1 MKKTI
6 WIPMLVAAACI
17 LAGLACIATGLAL
30 GGYNT
35 LVEDSPYDGHTVGGV
50 HHISKDFDRI
60 HIDVIAASVELV
72 PSEDD
77 KCRVITK
84 DSDYVEYTAYV
95 LEDTLMVR
103 ATDTRKWYE
112 RLFTPS
118 VSGRSVKVALPRE
131 EYKSLTVE
139 TVSGHVS
146 INVRYTF
153 SEDVTLTSTSGTIG
167 TAAAIGGHLDMRS
180 TSGDLY
186 AMGFLNT
193 VTARS
198 TSGKVTLGGK
208 TVLGDCTAATAD
220 LETTSGEIRVR
231 TVTLDSLTAQTGS
244 GDIHME
250 SVTVT
255 EAADLETTSGEIA
268 LLYTTC
274 GTLTAETGSGDVE
287 LADSTVATHL
297 QAKTVS
303 GDIRFARADAATL
316 NLKTT
321 SGSVSGSLLTPK
333 IFYTDTTSGSVDV
346 PKSTEGGLCEIQT
359 TSGSIR
365 ITIEE

>member
-1 MKKTI
+1 
-6 WIPMLVAAACI
+6 
-17 LAGLACIATGLAL
+17 
-30 GGYNT
+30 
-35 LVEDSPYDGHTVGGV
+35 
-50 HHISKDFDRI
+50 
-60 HIDVIAASVELV
+60 
-72 PSEDD
+72 
-77 KCRVITK
+77 
-84 DSDYVEYTAYV
+84 
-95 LEDTLMVR
+95 
-103 ATDTRKWYE
+103 
-112 RLFTPS
+112 

-131 EYKSLTVE
+131 AYKSLTVE
-139 TVSGHVS
+139 TVSGRVS

-167 TAAAIGGHLDMRS
+167 TAAAIGGHLDLRS

-198 TSGKVTLGGK
+198 TSGKVSLGGK
-208 TVLGDCTAATAD
+208 TVDGECTATTAD

-244 GDIHME
+244 GGIRME

-255 EAADLETTSGEIA
+255 EATDLETTSGEIT

-274 GTLTAETGSGDVE
+274 GTLTAETGSGGID
-287 LADSTVATHL
+287 LTDTTVTGHI
-297 QAKTVS
+297 QAETTS
-303 GDIRFARADAATL
+303 GSIRFARADAETL

-346 PKSTEGGLCEIQT
+346 PKSTVGGLCEIRT

-365 ITIEE
+365 ITVGE

>member
-1 MKKTI
+1 VT
-6 WIPMLVAAACI
+6 
-17 LAGLACIATGLAL
+17 T
-30 GGYNT
+30 
-35 LVEDSPYDGHTVGGV
+35 
-50 HHISKDFDRI
+50 R
-60 HIDVIAASVELV
+60 
-72 PSEDD
+72 
-77 KCRVITK
+77 
-84 DSDYVEYTAYV
+84 DSDYVEYTV
-95 LEDTLMVR
+95 DVTEDTLIVR
-103 ATDTRKWYE
+103 ATDTRRWYE

-118 VSGRSVKVALPRE
+118 VSGRSVKIALPRE
-131 EYKSLTVE
+131 EYTSLDVKTI
-139 TVSGHVS
+139 SGQVN

-167 TAAAIGGHLDMRS
+167 TAATIGGHLDMRS

-198 TSGKVTLGGK
+198 TSGKVNLGGK
-208 TVLGDCTAATAD
+208 TELGDCTAATAD

-244 GDIHME
+244 GGICME
-250 SVTVT
+250 SVTVI
-255 EAADLETTSGEIA
+255 EATDLETTSGEIT

-274 GTLTAETGSGDVE
+274 GTLTAETGSGGID
-287 LADSTVATHL
+287 LTDTTVTGHI
-297 QAKTVS
+297 QAETTS
-303 GDIRFARADAATL
+303 GSIRFARADAETL
-316 NLKTT
+316 DLKTN
-321 SGSVSGSLLTPK
+321 SGSVKGSLLTPK

>member
-1 MKKTI
+1 MKKSV
-6 WIPMLVAAACI
+6 WISMIIAGGLI
-17 LAGLACIATGLAL
+17 LAGLACIAVGHGL
-30 GGYNT
+30 GGHRI
-35 LVEDSPYDGHTVGGV
+35 LMEDALYGDHTVDGT
-50 HHISKDFDRI
+50 HHISRDFDRI
-60 HIDVIAASVELV
+60 RIDVIAASVELI

-77 KCRVITK
+77 KCRVTTR

-95 LEDTLMVR
+95 LEDTLMIR
-103 ATDTRKWYE
+103 ATDTRRWYE

-131 EYKSLTVE
+131 EYTSLDVKTI
-139 TVSGHVS
+139 SGQVN

-198 TSGKVTLGGK
+198 TSGKITLGGK
-208 TVLGDCTAATAD
+208 TVDGACTAATAD
-220 LETTSGEIRVR
+220 LEATSGEIRVR

-244 GDIHME
+244 GGIRME

-255 EAADLETTSGEIA
+255 EATDLETTSGEIT

-274 GTLTAETGSGDVE
+274 GTLTAETGSGGID
-287 LADSTVATHL
+287 LTDTTVTGHI
-297 QAKTVS
+297 QAETTS
-303 GDIRFARADAATL
+303 GSIRFARADAETL
-316 NLKTT
+316 DLKTT
-321 SGSVSGSLLTPK
+321 SGSVKGSLLTPK

-346 PKSTEGGLCEIQT
+346 PKSTKGGLCEIKT
-359 TSGSIR
+359 TSGSIH
-365 ITIEE
+365 ITIAE

>member
-1 MKKTI
+1 MI
-6 WIPMLVAAACI
+6 VAAACI
-17 LAGLACIATGLAL
+17 LAGLACIAVGHAL
-30 GGYNT
+30 GGHT
-35 LVEDSPYDGHTVGGV
+35 LLGEGSLYDGLTVDGS
-50 HHISKDFDRI
+50 HHVSQDFDRI
-60 HIDVIAASVELV
+60 HIDVIAADVELV

-77 KCRVITK
+77 KCRVTTK
-84 DSDYVEYTAYV
+84 DSDYVEYTV
-95 LEDTLMVR
+95 DVVEDTLTIR

-112 RLFTPS
+112 RLFSFS
-118 VSGRSVKVALPRE
+118 VSSRSVKVALPRE
-131 EYKSLTVE
+131 RYKSLTVE
-139 TVSGHVS
+139 TVSGDVN

-167 TAAAIGGHLDMRS
+167 TAAAIGGHLDLRS

-193 VTARS
+193 VTAHS

-208 TVLGDCTAATAD
+208 TVDGDCTATTAE
-220 LETTSGEIRVR
+220 LKTTSGEIRVR
-231 TVTLDSLTAQTGS
+231 TVTLDSLTAHTGS
-244 GDIHME
+244 GGIHVE
-250 SVTVT
+250 SVAVIKT
-255 EAADLETTSGEIA
+255 ADLATTSGEIA

-287 LADSTVATHL
+287 LSDSTVATHL

-303 GDIRFARADAATL
+303 GGIRFARADAATL
-316 NLKTT
+316 SLKTT
-321 SGSVSGSLLTPK
+321 SGSVRGSLLTPK

-365 ITIEE
+365 VTVEE

>member
-1 MKKTI
+1 MKKSI
-6 WIPMLVAAACI
+6 WISMIVAAACI
-17 LAGLACIATGLAL
+17 LAGVACVVTGLAL

-77 KCRVITK
+77 KCRVTTL
-84 DSDYVEYTAYV
+84 DSDYVEYTV
-95 LEDTLMVR
+95 DVVEDTLTVR

-139 TVSGHVS
+139 TVSGRVS

-167 TAAAIGGHLDMRS
+167 TAAAIGGHLDLRS
-180 TSGDLY
+180 TSGDLC

-244 GDIHME
+244 GGIRME

-255 EAADLETTSGEIA
+255 EATDLETTSGEIT

-274 GTLTAETGSGDVE
+274 GTFTAETGSGGID
-287 LADSTVATHL
+287 LTDTTVTGHI
-297 QAKTVS
+297 QAETTS
-303 GDIRFARADAATL
+303 GAIRFTRADAETL
-316 NLKTT
+316 DLKTT
-321 SGSVSGSLLTPK
+321 SGSVKGSLLTPK

-365 ITIEE
+365 VTIEE

>member
-1 MKKTI
+1 MI
-6 WIPMLVAAACI
+6 IAGGLI

-30 GGYNT
+30 GGYDT

-60 HIDVIAASVELV
+60 RIDVIAADVELV

-77 KCRVITK
+77 KCRVTTK

-95 LEDTLMVR
+95 LEDTLMVH

-139 TVSGHVS
+139 TVSGRVS

-167 TAAAIGGHLDMRS
+167 TAAAIGGHLDLRS

-198 TSGKVTLGGK
+198 TSGKVSLGGK
-208 TVLGDCTAATAD
+208 TVDGDCIAATAD
-220 LETTSGEIRVR
+220 LETTSGEI
-231 TVTLDSLTAQTGS
+231 
-244 GDIHME
+244 I
-250 SVTVT
+250 
-255 EAADLETTSGEIA
+255 

-274 GTLTAETGSGDVE
+274 GTLTAETGSGGID
-287 LADSTVATHL
+287 LTDTTVTGHI
-297 QAKTVS
+297 QAETTS
-303 GDIRFARADAATL
+303 GSIRFARADAETL
-316 NLKTT
+316 DLKTT
-321 SGSVSGSLLTPK
+321 SGAVTGSLLTPK
-333 IFYTDTTSGSVDV
+333 IFSTASTSGSVSV
-346 PKSTEGGLCEIQT
+346 PKSTEGGLCEIKT

-365 ITIEE
+365 ITVEE

>member
-1 MKKTI
+1 MKKSV
-6 WIPMLVAAACI
+6 WISMIIAGGLI

-30 GGYNT
+30 GGYDT

-60 HIDVIAASVELV
+60 RIDVIAADVELI

-77 KCRVITK
+77 KCRVTTR

-95 LEDTLMVR
+95 LEDTLMIR

-167 TAAAIGGHLDMRS
+167 TAAAIGGHLDLRS

-198 TSGKVTLGGK
+198 TSGKVSLGGK
-208 TVLGDCTAATAD
+208 TVDGDCTATTAE
-220 LETTSGEIRVR
+220 LKTTSGEIRVR

-244 GDIHME
+244 GDIHVE

-255 EAADLETTSGEIA
+255 EATDLETTSGEIA
-268 LLYTTC
+268 LLYTAC
-274 GTLTAETGSGDVE
+274 GTLTAETGSGSID
-287 LADSTVATHL
+287 LTDTTVTGHI
-297 QAKTVS
+297 QAETTS

-316 NLKTT
+316 SLKTT
-321 SGSVSGSLLTPK
+321 SGSVKGSLLTPK

-346 PKSTEGGLCEIQT
+346 PRSTEGGLCEIKT
-359 TSGSIR
+359 TSGDIR
-365 ITIEE
+365 ITVQE

>member
-1 MKKTI
+1 MKKSF
-6 WIPMLVAAACI
+6 WISIIVAGGLI
-17 LAGLACIATGLAL
+17 LAGLACIAVGHGL
-30 GGYNT
+30 GGHRI
-35 LVEDSPYDGHTVGGV
+35 LMEDSLYDGHTVDGT
-50 HHISKDFDRI
+50 HHISQDFDRI
-60 HIDVIAASVELV
+60 RINVIAAGVELI

-77 KCRVITK
+77 KCRVMTK
-84 DSDYVEYTAYV
+84 DSEYVEYTV
-95 LEDTLMVR
+95 SVVEDTLVVR

-112 RLFTPS
+112 RLFAPS

-131 EYKSLTVE
+131 EYKSLIVE
-139 TVSGHVS
+139 TVSGQVN

-167 TAAAIGGHLDMRS
+167 TAAAIGGHLDLRS
-180 TSGDLY
+180 TSGDLC

-208 TVLGDCTAATAD
+208 TVLGDCTATTAD

-244 GDIHME
+244 GGIRME

-255 EAADLETTSGEIA
+255 EATDLETTSGEII

-274 GTLTAETGSGDVE
+274 GTLTAETGSGGID
-287 LADSTVATHL
+287 LTDTTVTGHI
-297 QAKTVS
+297 QAETTS
-303 GDIRFARADAATL
+303 GSIRFTRADAATL
-316 NLKTT
+316 HLKTT
-321 SGSVSGSLLTPK
+321 SGSVTGSLLTPK

-346 PKSTEGGLCEIQT
+346 PKSTEGGHCEIET

-365 ITIEE
+365 ITIED

>member
-1 MKKTI
+1 MKKSI

-17 LAGLACIATGLAL
+17 LAGLACIVTGLAL

-50 HHISKDFDRI
+50 HHISRDFDRI
-60 HIDVIAASVELV
+60 HIDVIAADVELV

-77 KCRVITK
+77 KCRVTTQ
-84 DSDYVEYTAYV
+84 DSDYVEYTV
-95 LEDTLMVR
+95 DVVEDTLTVR

-112 RLFTPS
+112 RLFAPS

-131 EYKSLTVE
+131 AYKSLTVE
-139 TVSGHVS
+139 TVSGDVS

-153 SEDVTLTSTSGTIG
+153 SEDVTLTSTSGTIA
-167 TAAAIGGHLDMRS
+167 TAAAIGGHLDLRS
-180 TSGDLY
+180 TSGDLC

-208 TVLGDCTAATAD
+208 TVLGDCTATTAD

-244 GDIHME
+244 GGIRME

-255 EAADLETTSGEIA
+255 EATDLETTSGEIT

-274 GTLTAETGSGDVE
+274 GTLTAETGSGGID
-287 LADSTVATHL
+287 LTDTTVAGHI
-297 QAKTVS
+297 QAETTS
-303 GDIRFARADAATL
+303 GAIRFTRADAATL

-321 SGSVSGSLLTPK
+321 SGSVRGSLLTPK

-365 ITIEE
+365 ITVGE

>member
-1 MKKTI
+1 MKKTV
-6 WIPMLVAAACI
+6 WISLIVAAACI
-17 LAGLACIATGLAL
+17 LAGVACIATGLAL

-35 LVEDSPYDGHTVGGV
+35 LLEDSPYDGNTVSGS
-50 HHISKDFDRI
+50 HQISKDFDRI
-60 HIDVIAASVELV
+60 HIDVIAADVELI

-77 KCRVITK
+77 KCRVTTK
-84 DSDYVEYTAYV
+84 DSDYVEYTV
-95 LEDTLMVR
+95 DVTEDTLTVR

-131 EYKSLTVE
+131 AYKSLTVE
-139 TVSGHVS
+139 TVSGDVN

-167 TAAAIGGHLDMRS
+167 TAAAIGGHLDLRS

-208 TVLGDCTAATAD
+208 TVDGDCTATTAE
-220 LETTSGEIRVR
+220 LRTTSGEIRVR
-231 TVTLDSLTAQTGS
+231 PVTLDRLTAHTGS
-244 GDIHME
+244 GDIHVE

-255 EAADLETTSGEIA
+255 ETAELMTASGEIA
-268 LLYTTC
+268 LLYTAC
-274 GTLTAETGSGDVE
+274 GALTAETGSGDVE
-287 LADSTVATHL
+287 LTDTAVTTHL
-297 QAKTVS
+297 QAKTTS
-303 GDIRFARADAATL
+303 GSIRFTRADAATL
-316 NLKTT
+316 SLKST
-321 SGSVSGSLLTPK
+321 SGSVKGSLLTPK
-333 IFYTDTTSGSVDV
+333 IFHTDTTSGSVSV

-359 TSGSIR
+359 TSGSIHV
-365 ITIEE
+365 TIEE

>member
-1 MKKTI
+1 MKKSV
-6 WIPMLVAAACI
+6 WISMIIAGGLI
-17 LAGLACIATGLAL
+17 LAGLACIAVGHGL
-30 GGYNT
+30 GGHRI
-35 LVEDSPYDGHTVGGV
+35 LMEDDLYGDHTVGGV

-60 HIDVIAASVELV
+60 RIDVIAADVELV

-77 KCRVITK
+77 KCRVTTK

-103 ATDTRKWYE
+103 ATDTRRWYE

-131 EYKSLTVE
+131 EYMSLDVKTI
-139 TVSGHVS
+139 SGQVN

-167 TAAAIGGHLDMRS
+167 TAAAIGGHLDLHS

-208 TVLGDCTAATAD
+208 TVDGDCTATTAD

-231 TVTLDSLTAQTGS
+231 TVTLDRLTAQTGS
-244 GDIHME
+244 GGIRME

-255 EAADLETTSGEIA
+255 EATDLETTSGEIT

-274 GTLTAETGSGDVE
+274 GTLTAETGSGGID
-287 LADSTVATHL
+287 LTDTTVTGHI
-297 QAKTVS
+297 QAETTS
-303 GDIRFARADAATL
+303 GSIRFARADAETL
-316 NLKTT
+316 DLKTT
-321 SGSVSGSLLTPK
+321 SGSVKGSLLTPK

-346 PKSTEGGLCEIQT
+346 PKSTVGGLCEIRT

-365 ITIEE
+365 ITVGE

>member
-1 MKKTI
+1 MKKSV
-6 WIPMLVAAACI
+6 WISMIVAAGLL

-30 GGYNT
+30 GGYDT

-60 HIDVIAASVELV
+60 RIDVIAASVELV

-77 KCRVITK
+77 KCRVTTK

-95 LEDTLMVR
+95 LEDTLMIR
-103 ATDTRKWYE
+103 ATDTRRWYE

-139 TVSGHVS
+139 TVSGRVS

-167 TAAAIGGHLDMRS
+167 TAAAIGGHLDLRS

-193 VTARS
+193 VTAHS
-198 TSGKVTLGGK
+198 TSGKVSLGGK
-208 TVLGDCTAATAD
+208 TVDGDCIAATAD
-220 LETTSGEIRVR
+220 LETTSGEI
-231 TVTLDSLTAQTGS
+231 
-244 GDIHME
+244 I
-250 SVTVT
+250 
-255 EAADLETTSGEIA
+255 
-268 LLYTTC
+268 LLYTASD
-274 GTLTAETGSGDVE
+274 TLTAETGSGGID
-287 LADSTVATHL
+287 LTDTTVAGHI
-297 QAKTVS
+297 QAETTS
-303 GDIRFARADAATL
+303 GSIRFARADAETL
-316 NLKTT
+316 DLKTT
-321 SGSVSGSLLTPK
+321 SGSVKGSLLTPK

-346 PKSTEGGLCEIQT
+346 PRSTEGGLCEIQT